1 MLLDNEYVKVDTNGL
16 FVFVRETM
24 TINYYKKINVKPFKF
39 TDSYESTPINI
50 DTDKLN
56 RELEDELTQ
65 YINVQNEEIKKI
77 EKEITHLESQK
88 TSKGTKGTKETLEK
102 NSTQL
107 QKLQESKTTLI
118 AKIQEIEATVNARK
132 TKIDNLLKELDIN
145 FKKIQNIK
153 QPEHTTT
160 LTKKQST
167 QLAQQ
172 YFTNQD
178 LKEKLMQKQVTLKKK
193 IDELQKKQ
201 TLTTLKT
208 KQRDI
213 ESQISTIESTMIL
226 NDFDSDITNKEQ
238 KKQEFLEF
246 IKQREYNHNRLTEIN
261 KIHDISKSKVNFCFK
276 KTKNTKLT
284 ASEEQTIDVVCIFTD
299 DATAKHFNT
308 TYTKKRPIQK
318 LDTPSITLTPNS
330 AVNSFTP
337 DDIDFMLCII
347 NYECYISGAYKAWR
361 HCIISINW
369 DTKEINYYGYNLEN
383 NKKQKTQDAHTSIY
397 FEKVGSYMFP
407 NAHIK
412 FKIETHK
419 NDITLADKPEI
430 TIADESKLKLTDI
443 TENANTFL
451 SQLNEKH
458 ITSVCNLTIDD
469 TFIKYITDIGLTTD
483 KAEFKK
489 LLDKLQTSYFD
500 PIDSWKNGKFTVA
513 EFNNLHIIKN
523 AIKSTD
529 IINPD
534 KYFAINENTICKN
547 IKLQPCE
554 EEELQARIKI
564 DFLHKNNKREIT
576 IDLCKPRN
584 NTGGSNTFKLEELGG
599 VKYGIRY
606 SFLLYLENT
615 IDLYNALIELIKTSI
630 ISHKFMNIKTN
641 KSNVGENST
650 FIPNVHEI
658 CKIGFIQVKLK
669 GEDLLN
675 LQCDVERFEKGTD
688 YNFYIPYIITIN
700 SNTQAISKYIDSN
713 LIESVSNT
721 DNFKIEEFIF
731 RLLINIILYLL
742 YAYIELNCIHSDFKL
757 NNIVMNTE
765 NNDIYIIDFE
775 SLSIYFNYDGQIYYL
790 CQLLILYNNVIDQ
803 YIYNSYIN
811 RFILRHTYVD
821 TDIYY
826 VLSSLIDIGT
836 VNKDTINHD
845 TDKKKDNS
853 KTSEKPK
860 PNIIGQT
867 IQKYIKMQE
876 YLFTIFSKCKLLL
889 LCFESSYSSLNDNSS
904 FITDL
909 YCFLNDAIKI
919 KSINYNTVNLLFYI
933 LHNLYTSLIEI
944 EKANTNVSVFA
955 NIKILRSKT
964 LEAKLQ
970 PIYLSLNE
978 FFDNKNN
985 KIMCDNNYAINTD
998 VAKPDNSIITYQ
1010 TDIKK
1015 QLDAM
1020 DLTFKDE
1027 DKKDFEGNKPL
1038 KYKSDCSIK
1047 SNLLYIFGENIKSIK
1062 QIDSPEQQSARGG
1075 GKNARIHKYTI
1086 KNHFQSKT
1094 KKNNKTSKTKLYTNN
1109 KNNTSKNYAKHR
1121 SITNKLTKQKQKRK
1135 YKHTHK
1141 H

>member
-24 TINYYKKINVKPFKF
+24 TLNYYEKINDEPFKF
-39 TDSYESTPINI
+39 TDSYESKPINI

-65 YINVQNEEIKKI
+65 YINARNEEIKKI
-77 EKEITHLESQK
+77 EKEIKSLESHPLK
-88 TSKGTKGTKETLEK
+88 KLYDELGTNLNERLEINK
-102 NSTQL
+102 
-107 QKLQESKTTLI
+107 KLQSKKNPAQHFTYVKSLSELMKTQE
-118 AKIQEIEATVNARK
+118 KILSNI
-132 TKIDNLLKELDIN
+132 TKL
-145 FKKIQNIK
+145 Q
-153 QPEHTTT
+153 Q
-160 LTKKQST
+160 T
-167 QLAQQ
+167 QTQH
-172 YFTNQD
+172 N
-178 LKEKLMQKQVTLKKK
+178 
-193 IDELQKKQ
+193 
-201 TLTTLKT
+201 
-208 KQRDI
+208 
-213 ESQISTIESTMIL
+213 
-226 NDFDSDITNKEQ
+226 FDSDITIKEQ
-238 KKQEFLEF
+238 KKQEFLEL

-284 ASEEQTIDVVCIFTD
+284 ASEEQSIDVVCIFTD

-308 TYTKKRPIQK
+308 TYTEKRPIQK

-347 NYECYISGAYKAWR
+347 NYERYINGTYKAWR
-361 HCIISINW
+361 HCIIAIDWN
-369 DTKEINYYGYNLEN
+369 TKEINYYGYNLEN

-412 FKIETHK
+412 FKIKTHK

-443 TENANTFL
+443 TENANIFL

-469 TFIKYITDIGLTTD
+469 TFIKYITVIGLVKD
-483 KAEFKK
+483 EDENEFKN
-489 LLDKLQTSYFD
+489 LLEKLQTSYFN
-500 PIDSWKNGKFTVA
+500 PIDSWQEGKFTVD

-534 KYFAINENTICKN
+534 KLKISPKDNTICKN
-547 IKLQPCE
+547 ITLQPCE
-554 EEELQARIKI
+554 EEKLQAQKQARIKI

-641 KSNVGENST
+641 NSNVDVNST

-669 GEDLLN
+669 GDDLLN

-700 SNTQAISKYIDSN
+700 SNTQAISKYIDSK
-713 LIESVSNT
+713 LIESASNT
-721 DNFKIEEFIF
+721 DNFNIEEFIF

-775 SLSIYFNYDGQIYYL
+775 SLSIYFNYDGKIYYL

-836 VNKDTINHD
+836 VNE
-845 TDKKKDNS
+845 DNETLEQL
-853 KTSEKPK
+853 K
-860 PNIIGQT
+860 IGQT
-867 IQKYIKMQE
+867 IQKYIKMQK

-889 LCFESSYSSLNDNSS
+889 LCFESSKSSLNENSN

-933 LHNLYTSLIEI
+933 LHNLYTSLIDIEI
-944 EKANTNVSVFA
+944 EKAKAKANTNVSVFA

-985 KIMCDNNYAINTD
+985 KIMCDNNDAINTD
-998 VAKPDNSIITYQ
+998 VATPDNSIITYQ

-1015 QLDAM
+1015 QLDEM
-1020 DLTFKDE
+1020 ELTFIGFAGD
-1027 DKKDFEGNKPL
+1027 KPL
-1038 KYKSDCSIK
+1038 KYKSECSIK